1 MEFFLQKHNKTI
13 EDLNCFIAHL
23 GGKKVLDAYCEA
35 LQLNQND
42 IKISL
47 EILMNY
53 GNMSSATIFYVLKKL
68 MENNNKKM
76 TLAY

>member
-1 MEFFLQKHNKTI
+1 M
-13 EDLNCFIAHL
+13 
-23 GGKKVLDAYCEA
+23 DAYCEA